1 MSKKQKTSGG
11 FTSLAA
17 SIAVAISLILGIVIY
32 KFIFGDPGNFVD
44 GDPTAEP
51 LEGNFMGIIYKGGI
65 IVPVLVA
72 MNLIVLIF
80 SIERFI
86 TLSKAKGKGRTDK
99 FVEDILTS
107 KNKPYVSSS
116 GKFVFNLEG
125 VCERIKTIALSCLWS
140 VPKTSPSYAPAWI

>member
-86 TLSKAKGKGRTDK
+86 TMVPSLMSFRTLPKWKKRSRVLLDQMK
-99 FVEDILTS
+99 RWVIESMLIL
-107 KNKPYVSSS
+107 
-116 GKFVFNLEG
+116 
-125 VCERIKTIALSCLWS
+125 
-140 VPKTSPSYAPAWI
+140 SPSYTSTR